1 MKLRQWFSKFM
12 YGRYGADEYGRFLSI
27 AALIPLILSI
37 IIRDKAGA
45 GLFGVTLAILIYQYF
60 RMFSRR
66 TEKRRIENQAYLKI
80 KNRIVT
86 EFRGMKSR
94 FSQRKQYKFFRCKKC
109 RAYLRVPRGKGKVS
123 IRCSRCGNQ
132 FSAKA

>member
-12 YGRYGADEYGRFLSI
+12 YGRYGIDEYGRFLSI
-27 AALIPLILSI
+27 VALIPLFLSF
-37 IIRDKAGA
+37 IIREKVGA

-60 RMFSRR
+60 RLFSRQ
-66 TEKRRIENQAYLKI
+66 TAKRQAENQVYLKV
-80 KNRIVT
+80 KNRVAN

-94 FSQRKQYKFFRCKKC
+94 FSQRKKYKFFRCKKC
-109 RAYLRVPRGKGKVS
+109 HAYLRVPRGKGKVS